1 MPRIPAGMRK
11 TARGTYE
18 SRFTIRGKR
27 YSVYGKTVK
36 ECKEKELARR
46 QEIEEGL
53 RYSGRELTLVQYFL
67 KWEQGRLGSVRAS
80 TIRTERYIY
89 RLAADITLSPEG
101 CRLGAMRL
109 DKLETRH
116 IRDVQTALWQRYKPA
131 TVNRS
136 ISVIRAVL
144 ESALVER
151 LIAWNPTRGM
161 RSLKLQEKPARE
173 TIHRA
178 LTLEETE
185 AFFRAAEKRGSWY
198 IPFYTFLLNT
208 GCRFGE
214 AGALMPGDFC
224 DGLIHIERTLT
235 RTVDGHQI
243 VGDSTKTGHSMRV
256 IPARRAAL
264 DAVRAQQRQNRLHF
278 GEEAN
283 AEEAGPIFRAPRG
296 GLLGARGIMKDID
309 LICRDAGIER
319 FSAHAFR
326 DTFATRAVESGMQ
339 AKTLQEI
346 LGHADISITMNLYA
360 HVMEETKRKQMAA
373 VEVMPQ
379 KQAPGSGFQ
388 SAGITES

>member
-18 SRFTIRGKR
+18 SRFTIHGKR

-36 ECKEKELARR
+36 ECKEKELTQR
-46 QEIEEGL
+46 QKIEEGL
-53 RYSGRELTLVQYFL
+53 RYSGRELTLDQYFL
-67 KWEQGRLGSVRAS
+67 KWEQARTGSVRAS

-89 RLAADITLSPEG
+89 RLAADITLSPED
-101 CRLGAMRL
+101 CRLGDMRL
-109 DKLETRH
+109 NRLETRH
-116 IRDVQTALWQRYKPA
+116 IRDVQTALRQSYKPS

-136 ISVIRAVL
+136 LSVIRAIL

-161 RSLKLQEKPARE
+161 RSLKDQEKPARE

-178 LTLEETE
+178 LTLEETQ
-185 AFFRAAEKRGSWY
+185 AFFRAARERGSWY

-214 AGALMPGDFC
+214 AGALMPKDFC

-243 VGDSTKTGHSMRV
+243 IGDSTKTGHSMRV
-256 IPARRAAL
+256 IPARQEAL
-264 DAVRAQQRQNRLHF
+264 EAVRAQQRQNRQHF
-278 GEEAN
+278 GEEADT
-283 AEEAGPIFRAPRG
+283 EAGSPIFRAPRG
-296 GLLGARGIMKDID
+296 GLIGARCIMKDID
-309 LICRDAGIER
+309 LICVDAGIER

-346 LGHADISITMNLYA
+346 LGHADIGITMNLYA
-360 HVMEETKRKQMAA
+360 HVMEETKRRQMDA
-373 VEVMPQ
+373 VAVMR
-379 KQAPGSGFQ
+379 
-388 SAGITES
+388 

>member
-18 SRFTIRGKR
+18 SRFTIHGKR

-36 ECKEKELARR
+36 ECKEKELTQR
-46 QEIEEGL
+46 QKIEEGL
-53 RYSGRELTLVQYFL
+53 RYSGRELTLDQYFL
-67 KWEQGRLGSVRAS
+67 KWEQARTGSVRAS

-89 RLAADITLSPEG
+89 RLAADITLSPED
-101 CRLGAMRL
+101 CRLGDMRL
-109 DKLETRH
+109 NRLETRH
-116 IRDVQTALWQRYKPA
+116 IRDVQTALRQSYKPS

-136 ISVIRAVL
+136 LSVIRAIL

-224 DGLIHIERTLT
+224 DGMIRIERTLT

-243 VGDSTKTGHSMRV
+243 IGDSTKTGHSMRV
-256 IPARRAAL
+256 IPARHAAL
-264 DAVRAQQRQNRLHF
+264 EAVKAQQRQNRLRF
-278 GEEAN
+278 GEEAD
-283 AEEAGPIFRAPRG
+283 ADETGPIFRAPRG

-360 HVMEETKRKQMAA
+360 HVMEETKRRQMEA
-373 VEVMPQ
+373 VAVMP
-379 KQAPGSGFQ
+379 
-388 SAGITES
+388 

>member
-18 SRFTIRGKR
+18 SRFTIHGKR

-36 ECKEKELARR
+36 ECKEKELTQR
-46 QEIEEGL
+46 QKIEEGL
-53 RYSGRELTLVQYFL
+53 RYSGRELTLDQYFL
-67 KWEQGRLGSVRAS
+67 KWEQARTGSVRAS

-89 RLAADITLSPEG
+89 RLAADITLSPED
-101 CRLGAMRL
+101 CRLGDMRL
-109 DKLETRH
+109 NRLETRH
-116 IRDVQTALWQRYKPA
+116 IRDVQTALRQSYKPS

-136 ISVIRAVL
+136 LSVIRAIL

-161 RSLKLQEKPARE
+161 RSLKDQEKPARE

-178 LTLEETE
+178 LTLEETQ
-185 AFFRAAEKRGSWY
+185 AFFRAARERGSWY

-214 AGALMPGDFC
+214 AGALMPKDFC

-243 VGDSTKTGHSMRV
+243 IGDSTKTGHSMRV
-256 IPARRAAL
+256 IPARQEAL
-264 DAVRAQQRQNRLHF
+264 EAVRAQQRQNRQHF
-278 GEEAN
+278 GEEAD
-283 AEEAGPIFRAPRG
+283 AEAGSPIFRAPRG
-296 GLLGARGIMKDID
+296 GLIGARCIMKDID
-309 LICRDAGIER
+309 LICVDAGIER

-346 LGHADISITMNLYA
+346 LGHADIGITMNLYA
-360 HVMEETKRKQMAA
+360 HVMEETKRRQMDA
-373 VEVMPQ
+373 VAVMR
-379 KQAPGSGFQ
+379 
-388 SAGITES
+388 